1 MKPVVSIIVPIYNAQ
16 EFLRECLDSILH
28 QTYQQWVCYLVNDG
42 STDGSQAIIDEYCA
56 KDSHFE
62 ALLKPNE
69 KSADLARK
77 YAIDKIQTDWI
88 MHVDADDVIVPDFI
102 ERMVRRQQET
112 GADMVAARVI
122 GCAHGIEGE
131 DYRSPHRSFDM
142 SQVLSGRDAC
152 ILNFGGWTWS
162 ANNGVLYHRSLSKHV
177 QYGGYMNSDE
187 FSQRQL
193 AFNAKNVAFEDV
205 HYLYRANE
213 GISVA
218 ISSRIFDRTLV
229 DMQLEKFLQYNFPE
243 RKDKIKAITWQRLFN
258 LIYLVADYQ
267 IHIDKFSEEEKK
279 HIHEIL
285 TKSYSALNR
294 KNIIKYLPTHAWMT
308 LLPYPLFKRLA
319 YGYVTYKRSHGGKFF
334 YR

>member
-1 MKPVVSIIVPIYNAQ
+1 MKPIVSIIVPIYNAQ
-16 EFLRECLDSILH
+16 EFLRECLDSILS
-28 QTYQQWVCYLVNDG
+28 QTYQDWLCFLVNDG
-42 STDGSQAIIDEYCA
+42 STDDSQTIIDEYCA
-56 KDSHFE
+56 KDSRFV

-77 YAIDKIQTDWI
+77 YAIDRIQTDWI
-88 MHVDADDVIVPDFI
+88 MHIDADDVIVPDFI

-162 ANNGVLYHRSLSKHV
+162 ANAGVLYRTTLTNKV

-193 AFNAKNVAFEDV
+193 AFYASKVAFEDV
-205 HYLYRANE
+205 YYLYRAND

-218 ISSRIFDRTLV
+218 ISPRIFDRTLV
-229 DMQLEKFLQYNFPE
+229 DMQLEKFAYDNIPE
-243 RKDKIKAITWQRLFN
+243 RKDKIKVITWQRLFN

-267 IHIDKFSEEEKK
+267 IHIDEFTLEEKK
-279 HIHEIL
+279 HIQEIL
-285 TKSYSALNR
+285 TKSYKALNR
-294 KNIIKYLPTHAWMT
+294 RNIIKYLPTHAWMT
-308 LLPYPLFKRLA
+308 LLPYSLFKRLA
-319 YGYVTYKRSHGGKFF
+319 YRYVTYKRSHGSKFF
-334 YR
+334 YK